1 MLVVA
6 DIFMWLSFQHK
17 IYFIFAYVCALGKE
31 MSHIFAL
38 LRIILIKTSTAFY
51 ENWPVQLVRFNM
63 HFPISLLRLV
73 QDLSFT
79 DREILGVNPGRA
91 HYCLF
96 QLVLCSRRVS
106 VVVLFKEGEKDLVI
120 FFFET
125 YLCKVAN
132 QTQKSI

>member
-38 LRIILIKTSTAFY
+38 LLMILIKTSTAFY
-51 ENWPVQLVRFNM
+51 GNWPVQLVRFNM
-63 HFPISLLRLV
+63 HFPIFLLRLV

-91 HYCLF
+91 HCLF

-120 FFFET
+120 FFFER